1 MIPEVFALDANFV
14 IEAYRR
20 TYSMDVFP
28 IFWDKISELAHRG
41 VLCSIDIVRDELCR
55 VKDDLSSW
63 CYRELP
69 EDFLNP
75 NMKAQLFLL
84 IKM

>member
-1 MIPEVFALDANFV
+1 MPIFF

-20 TYSMDVFP
+20 TYPMDVFP

-41 VLCSIDIVRDELCR
+41 ILCNIDKVRDELCR

-69 EDFLNP
+69 EDFF
-75 NMKAQLFLL
+75 KSKYESSIISTYKKWA
-84 IKM
+84 I